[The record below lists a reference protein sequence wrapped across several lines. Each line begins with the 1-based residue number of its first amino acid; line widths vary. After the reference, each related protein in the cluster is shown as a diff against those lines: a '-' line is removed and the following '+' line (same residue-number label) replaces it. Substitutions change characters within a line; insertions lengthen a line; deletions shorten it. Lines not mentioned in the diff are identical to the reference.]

1 MSSSYF
7 HRWEIVISRQFRLKW
22 HDWPLF
28 YLWHSWYSPF
38 FLIQPVTAV
47 EWVSNHLVYHMS
59 YNMDWSLKQ
68 SWVERES
75 VKSLPCRMG
84 CAPDNGGLSCRISR
98 QVALKRLCTMFF
110 TEKIS
115 ALAQFISLQCSAIF
129 STERSKWTPTALK
142 RPADQLYKA
151 SKGCRS
157 LKLHWK
163 DHLHA
168 RGTVLGNSC
177 CNVPKSDNHL
187 NPSA

>member
-7 HRWEIVISRQFRLKW
+7 HHWEIVISRQFRLKW

-47 EWVSNHLVYHMS
+47 EWVSSHLVYHMS

-98 QVALKRLCTMFF
+98 QVALKRLYTVFC
-110 TEKIS
+110 
-115 ALAQFISLQCSAIF
+115 
-129 STERSKWTPTALK
+129 TERCFGTI
-142 RPADQLYKA
+142 
-151 SKGCRS
+151 
-157 LKLHWK
+157 LHWK
-163 DHLHA
+163 DLSTCTIHCTAVQCNILQDLSEPPLHWK
-168 RGTVLGNSC
+168 NSTNFTKHHRAVAHSNC
-177 CNVPKSDNHL
+177 TEKTTCMQEALS
-187 NPSA
+187 